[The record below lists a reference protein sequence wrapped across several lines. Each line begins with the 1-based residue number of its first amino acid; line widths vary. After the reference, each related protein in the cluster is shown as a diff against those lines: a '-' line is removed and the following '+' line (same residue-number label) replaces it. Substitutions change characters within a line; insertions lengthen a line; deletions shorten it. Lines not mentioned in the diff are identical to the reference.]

1 MKVNFSWVFVGL
13 AEVIKLEEAEVQV
26 VQLSVLKLLV
36 LKQLALQLLVVVVS
50 LEPKVPFLF
59 RIQLLSIQVF

>member
-13 AEVIKLEEAEVQV
+13 AEVIKLEEGEVQV

-36 LKQLALQLLVVVVS
+36 LKQLALQLLMVVVS

-59 RIQLLSIQVF
+59 RI